1 MEQTS
6 TILTVVVTDEDDHP
20 PVFNRQR
27 NSVPL
32 EIETMEEVRVGTLI
46 GNVTAVDKDLG
57 ENAVVEYAI
66 VDGNDRKIFRS
77 GHTVYL
83 FLTIFSHINTR
94 QLTL

>member
-1 MEQTS
+1 M
-6 TILTVVVTDEDDHP
+6 VVTDEDDHP

-77 GHTVYL
+77 GHTVCL
-83 FLTIFSHINTR
+83 FLTLFSHITTR
-94 QLTL
+94 QLTF